1 MTPNGPAIKA
11 LVGMTKDKSH
21 KIKVKKSKSCLARF
35 TRCHA
40 RPARQSLRS
49 LNERSMARLQYRHY
63 KSVLGAGINCKKC
76 YKSNDLYCPCWQ

>member
-40 RPARQSLRS
+40 RPARHSLGS
-49 LNERSMARLQYRHY
+49 LNEQSMAQILPSRC
-63 KSVLGAGINCKKC
+63 KFFSFTSSGAVTMM
-76 YKSNDLYCPCWQ
+76 YSYAVFS